1 MDVKQVYEDSYT
13 SKFNDL
19 LKLSPSEL
27 RLYLK
32 GEYLPHGE
40 KTQLHETDE
49 KIIVSKCQLKAFYK
63 NNYLFTKSIKCDYI
77 SYNKINHKLNI
88 CGDSIFHGSFDL
100 VEKLLDYLN
109 IIWVYDTIYNCRNF
123 IRNKTILTKII
134 NGKIDNIYQLYEEY
148 LKVSLGVRNI
158 NGNEYERFISDYQD
172 NGIVYDSILIEAISK
187 YAKSPSVFFEK
198 CRDNDN
204 YKEFYVEL
212 IRHAWI
218 TKTKI
223 DFNWSPKRLC
233 REFNNICFNIAKN
246 NNCDFIEKY
255 KRNSYD
261 YSPRLNFEILDFIE
275 NLYNTSEIEIIKNED
290 EIDLVSKIFTQEF
303 DYKSNNVFF
312 INVKSNGFSSL
323 FEIKIQMSS
332 GIISLYP
339 QPLIPRGLIK
349 DNLYKIV
356 EDWISSP
363 YMSNFLLMWQN
374 KSKKQSTPSFAKKI
388 QQPQLANYDFDD
400 PFSENLTF

>member
-1 MDVKQVYEDSYT
+1 MDVIQVYEDSYT
-13 SKFNDL
+13 NQFNDL

-40 KTQLHETDE
+40 KKQLHETDE
-49 KIIVSKCQLKAFYK
+49 KIIVSKCQLKAFFK
-63 NNYLFTKSIKCDYI
+63 NDYLFTKSIKCDYI
-77 SYNKINHKLNI
+77 SYNKINHKLNV
-88 CGDSIFHGSFDL
+88 CGNDIFRTSFDL

-109 IIWVYDTIYNCRNF
+109 ILWVYDTIYNCRNF

-148 LKVSLGVRNI
+148 LKVSLGIRNI
-158 NGNEYERFISDYQD
+158 NGKDYERFISDYQD
-172 NGIVYDSILIEAISK
+172 KGIVYDSILIEAISK

-198 CRDNDN
+198 YRDNNN

-212 IRHAWI
+212 LRHAWI

-223 DFNWSPKRLC
+223 DFNWSVKRLC

-246 NNCDFIEKY
+246 NNSDFIEKY
-255 KRNSYD
+255 RKNRYD
-261 YSPRLNFEILDFIE
+261 YSPRLQFEILDFIE
-275 NLYNTSEIEIIKNED
+275 NLYNTNEIEIIKNED
-290 EIDLVSKIFTQEF
+290 EINLVSKIFTQEF
-303 DYKSNNVFF
+303 DYKPTNVFF
-312 INVKSNGFSSL
+312 VNVKSNGFSSL
-323 FEIKIQMSS
+323 FEIKIQVSS

-363 YMSNFLLMWQN
+363 YMSNFLLMWREKTN
-374 KSKKQSTPSFAKKI
+374 KQSTKSFMAKK
-388 QQPQLANYDFDD
+388 QEAVTYDFDD
-400 PFSENLTF
+400 PFSQILTF